1 MTDLYRCPTCDGN
14 GHIND
19 VEEGLEY
26 CHTCSDM
33 VPVEPDDVDT
43 ILRYCLPLITE
54 RQVRA
59 VVTLLG
65 VGGET
70 P

>member
-1 MTDLYRCPTCDGN
+1 MTLYRFVDSDSEA
-14 GHIND
+14 IAR
-19 VEEGLEY
+19 GLFP
-26 CHTCSDM
+26 SGM